1 MPLGG
6 LRAAPSPRQGA
17 VKDRAVPAAPLPS
30 ATLLRLGCTRRRL
43 AMSPEEVALANG
55 SLSSLLRHFSSST
68 TSPLCTR
75 EQTG

>member
-6 LRAAPSPRQGA
+6 PCAAPSPRQGA
-17 VKDRAVPAAPLPS
+17 VKDRAVPLPS
-30 ATLLRLGCTRRRL
+30 ATLLRLSCTRLRL

-55 SLSSLLRHFSSST
+55 SLSSLLRHFSSSI
-68 TSPLCTR
+68 TSPLCMR